1 MKEYLIT
8 QGHLS
13 HKMMKQTATIQANID
28 YKSEEDA
35 IKKLRIATGLNTI
48 VTAMFANSPIYKGK
62 ETGFVT
68 ERSFIWKFTDPERCG
83 IIKDLFSPNYGFQ
96 DYINFALDV
105 HMFLIKRDG
114 QMIDMTSMTF
124 KEYMKK
130 GFGKYKATNEDWS
143 YHLSTVFPEV
153 RLLRYIELRG
163 ADGQDLDLYLAIPA
177 IWKGILYNEHAL
189 DASWELVKNLGYDQ
203 RVKWHDDMHKE
214 GMQAKAGKYKTK
226 DLAKELFSIA
236 KQGLKIQNNL
246 NQKGQDETIYLDAL
260 EEKVIKT
267 GKSPAE
273 TLLDKWV
280 SVYDRNL
287 DKLLKH
293 YII

>member
-1 MKEYLIT
+1 
-8 QGHLS
+8 
-13 HKMMKQTATIQANID
+13 
-28 YKSEEDA
+28 
-35 IKKLRIATGLNTI
+35 
-48 VTAMFANSPIYKGK
+48 
-62 ETGFVT
+62 
-68 ERSFIWKFTDPERCG
+68 
-83 IIKDLFSPNYGFQ
+83 
-96 DYINFALDV
+96 
-105 HMFLIKRDG
+105 
-114 QMIDMTSMTF
+114 
-124 KEYMKK
+124 
-130 GFGKYKATNEDWS
+130 
-143 YHLSTVFPEV
+143 
-153 RLLRYIELRG
+153 
-163 ADGQDLDLYLAIPA
+163 
-177 IWKGILYNEHAL
+177 
-189 DASWELVKNLGYDQ
+189 
-203 RVKWHDDMHKE
+203 MHKE